1 MSSIQDLLER
11 MRRSK
16 AGWTFADLEKLYI
29 GLGFEVREGGKH
41 RVYIHPAFPELRA
54 TVTRSHSL
62 AKGYIQ
68 HALHLAERLKEMEME
83 VKHEEKD

>member
-1 MSSIQDLLER
+1 MPSVERLLER

-16 AGWTFADLEKLYI
+16 AGWTSADLERLYV

-41 RVYIHPAFPELRA
+41 RVYIHPKYPELRA

-62 AKGYIQ
+62 AKGYVE
-68 HALHLAERLKEMEME
+68 HALHLAKRLKEMEAE
-83 VKHEEKD
+83 YEEQG